1 MIPKPVNSDIR
12 INAKLVG
19 KYRAVNIAA
28 DYLSERDRPIMP
40 DLLVPILIAVCGES
54 LSVLSLAAVQAVNGS
69 RLTTE
74 KSI

>member
-1 MIPKPVNSDIR
+1 M
-12 INAKLVG
+12 
-19 KYRAVNIAA
+19 NIAA
-28 DYLSERDRPIMP
+28 DYLSERDCPIMP

-54 LSVLSLAAVQAVNGS
+54 LSVLSLVAVQAVNGL